1 MAKISLSQL
10 LRRIAALK
18 FDLATWTT
26 RLPNSAKYVKDS
38 SRAYT
43 YEEII
48 ANIKRLKE
56 ELIAAKTAQAIIN
69 ATTIIK
75 YHDTSVGSD
84 TISITIAEA
93 VLRLAE
99 LKDSITLYS
108 KLVTQSAPSEIVQTQ
123 TYINNTY
130 VMIPTEYLCVCT
142 TRERDN
148 ILLDLRERFA
158 ALNAAVEAANHT
170 TFLEI

>member
-18 FDLATWTT
+18 FDLTTWTT

-43 YEEII
+43 YEEIV
-48 ANIKRLKE
+48 ANIERIKK
-56 ELIAAKTAQAIIN
+56 ELIAAKTAQAIVN

-84 TISITIAEA
+84 TVSITIAEA

-99 LKDSITLYS
+99 LKDTITLYS
-108 KLVTQSAPSEIVQTQ
+108 KLVTGHSPSEIVQTQ
-123 TYINNTY
+123 AYVNGAY
-130 VMIPTEYLCVCT
+130 VMVPTEYICVCT

-148 ILLDLRERFA
+148 ILTDLRERFA